1 MYIKQRDNTDCGPAC
16 LASVAAYYGQRVSI
30 ARIRQYAGT
39 DKKGTSILGLQNAAQ
54 RLGFVAKGVKGQ
66 AVHLPFIDLP
76 AIVLI
81 MIKPAL
87 PHHYV
92 VLYKVNASHVKLM
105 DPDDGKMHKQKIE
118 KFTQQWTG
126 IFLLLS
132 PNENFKNDKK
142 NSSLI
147 QRIWDLLTRHR
158 SVIIP
163 SLVGALIYTILGLS
177 TAIFV
182 QKITDHVLIDGNK
195 GLLNLMGVI
204 MVVLLLLRMMIS
216 AIKNVL
222 ILRTGQQ
229 IDARLVLDYYQ
240 HLLRLPQQFFDTMR
254 VGEIVSRVNDAVKIR
269 VFINDVAIGLV
280 VNLCIVFFAFTLMFS
295 YYWKMALMLLL
306 VIPFYLIVYLISNA
320 IHKRIQ
326 RRLMERAAELEAQ
339 LVESL
344 TAIGTIKRFGL
355 ENHAHEQTKSRFLSL
370 LQSAYTAGLNV
381 LISTV
386 SVEFISQL
394 LLIILL
400 WVGTGY
406 VLSREISPGELFSFY
421 TLTGYF
427 TGPATTLVGA
437 NKSIQEALIASD
449 RLFEVMDLAPADDSG
464 SIILKPNLL
473 GDIRFEQVH
482 FNHGSSVNVF
492 ENLNLHIPAGK
503 FTAIIGE
510 SGSGKST
517 LIALLQNI
525 YPIQKGNI
533 FIGQYANQYISHDSL
548 CRYVGI
554 VPQHIDLFSGNVI
567 ENIAIGEH
575 PPDLQRVIDICSQL
589 DILSFIESLPNGFHT
604 YLGENGSTL
613 SGGQKQRI
621 AIARALY
628 RKPEILILDEA
639 TSALDTTAELC
650 VYHAIS
656 NLLANR
662 KTVIVITHRL
672 STIVK
677 ADKIIVLEKGNVI
690 EEGRH
695 EEMILANGRYTQ
707 LWQKQHLTVSS

>member
-1 MYIKQRDNTDCGPAC
+1 
-16 LASVAAYYGQRVSI
+16 
-30 ARIRQYAGT
+30 
-39 DKKGTSILGLQNAAQ
+39 
-54 RLGFVAKGVKGQ
+54 
-66 AVHLPFIDLP
+66 
-76 AIVLI
+76 
-81 MIKPAL
+81 
-87 PHHYV
+87 
-92 VLYKVNASHVKLM
+92 
-105 DPDDGKMHKQKIE
+105 
-118 KFTQQWTG
+118 
-126 IFLLLS
+126 
-132 PNENFKNDKK
+132 
-142 NSSLI
+142 
-147 QRIWDLLTRHR
+147 
-158 SVIIP
+158 
-163 SLVGALIYTILGLS
+163 
-177 TAIFV
+177 
-182 QKITDHVLIDGNK
+182 
-195 GLLNLMGVI
+195 
-204 MVVLLLLRMMIS
+204 
-216 AIKNVL
+216 
-222 ILRTGQQ
+222 
-229 IDARLVLDYYQ
+229 
-240 HLLRLPQQFFDTMR
+240 
-254 VGEIVSRVNDAVKIR
+254 
-269 VFINDVAIGLV
+269 
-280 VNLCIVFFAFTLMFS
+280 
-295 YYWKMALMLLL
+295 
-306 VIPFYLIVYLISNA
+306 
-320 IHKRIQ
+320 
-326 RRLMERAAELEAQ
+326 MEQAAELEAQ

-355 ENHAHEQTKSRFLSL
+355 ESQVHEQTKSHFLSL
-370 LQSAYTAGLNV
+370 LQSAYSAGLNV

-386 SVEFISQL
+386 SVEFISQF

-437 NKSIQEALIASD
+437 NKTIQEALIAGD
-449 RLFEVMDLAPADDSG
+449 RLFEVMDLTPADHSG
-464 SIILKPNLL
+464 SIVLKPNLL
-473 GDIRFEQVH
+473 GDIRFEQVQ
-482 FNHGSSVNVF
+482 FSHGSSVNVF

-567 ENIAIGEH
+567 ENIAIGER

-639 TSALDTTAELC
+639 TSALDTTAEQC

-662 KTVIVITHRL
+662 KTVIIITHRL

-677 ADKIIVLEKGNVI
+677 ADKIIVLEKGKVV
-690 EEGRH
+690 EEGQH
-695 EEMILANGRYTQ
+695 EEMVHANGHYTH
-707 LWQKQHLTVSS
+707 LWQKQHLTVSG